1 MAKQTRREIYITCN
15 GKSADDMLRTLT
27 NHAAQLD
34 AQIKKLIA
42 DGKGNTKECKELVS
56 VHGQLSKQLKQNIS
70 NTQMIDKVM
79 RNLAGSNTAQL
90 RNALQAVRREMSRTS
105 ESSGK
110 LPQLRKQMEAIKAQI
125 DKNTGAIHKQGGAW
139 STAMKNLTAYVGLFA
154 VFNKVKLMLSG
165 VIKENFQMS
174 DSLADIRK
182 VSGLL
187 SQDIDKMA
195 ISLAK
200 IDTRTPVSEL
210 QKIAYAG
217 AKLGIGNYGAEGLES
232 FVKASNQVNMAL
244 KEDLGDE
251 ALTALSK
258 ITEVMGLIPKMGV
271 EQSMLKTG
279 SAIFKLASTT
289 TATSNKIIDFSNRLL
304 AMGKT
309 GALST
314 ADILALG
321 AAVDSMAME
330 PEVAST
336 AFSKMI
342 TEMRKGTNL
351 LEKDLGL
358 ASGSLKELLEQGK
371 GMEALQ
377 TIFHKMHDT
386 GNVFALDG
394 LFKDLGSDG
403 GARLI
408 KVMVTMAEKVD
419 MLDKVVQTSR
429 DAFNEGIAVT
439 QEYNIQQQTAQGILE
454 RANNMWTKAFVN
466 PDGIN
471 SVKQMAIEW
480 YNLSRALTQ
489 SSYAQKS
496 ALFTL
501 ETITTSLEI
510 LINLMP
516 ALIGYLAGRGLVRGF
531 LALKNIATAVWAWVT
546 AQKALNLAM
555 SSNVIG
561 AVIAV
566 LSLAYTWFQKD
577 ANAAKDAAD
586 SADKFTKS
594 LSSAKNEVGKAV
606 AELDSYKR
614 AINGAKKG
622 TKERQAVID
631 NFNKKFGSYLSKLL
645 TEKSTAKDLAKA
657 YNEVANAIERKVMAE
672 MRTKDIKQHVE
683 PKAGRSA
690 QLLYDYD
697 EKAKALGMGGYGGDW
712 LNAFVSDNLT
722 KRGTSYTINEYLRRS
737 GVGKNKNS
745 QARKALFAALRN
757 TNGAPA
763 DTYTWQ
769 YTDKNAGGGK
779 RTSSVRTPYSDIEK
793 LVAMGVAYIH
803 QKAAQVKSEQEVKGK
818 YKFYKLD
825 DVVTED
831 VSGVTVSEKP
841 DKDAI
846 KREKQEKRDRE
857 RAWREELKQKQD
869 EANAIMDNVRNFY
882 ERQINAKMEQA
893 IQLGMNKSEQ
903 NFFVEPL
910 KQRMNEALE
919 QVRLAIAGQA
929 NTWEQFKLA
938 MKDDLIEQT
947 DETGVNLSEGLLKGI
962 TTTNIDALRKKL
974 EGLANSLGRPINS
987 VMAEVFAKA
996 TKNAQANLSLV
1007 TQQKE
1012 ARRKAIQEHDYTGVV
1027 QQNAYDLFNSMG
1039 YANPTEKET
1048 AVKKTVVDGK
1058 EVYDTSAFDKR
1069 KENIIA
1075 MFEKA
1080 RTDINKV
1087 YSIDVSNEEG
1097 RGLLMK
1103 LLFGDD
1109 PDGMAKRI
1117 SETLGKDAE
1126 EWQGFYRKLLQYND
1140 EYESASKKGD
1150 DERKKLND
1158 YGWSNTDYYK
1168 EYQKALPGAEQ
1179 EVAVKGSYRN
1189 AGQRMGMESVS
1200 GSDPELELMKA
1211 RMEFA
1216 EQYYKFLEEH
1226 NASELHLADA
1236 RKSIMAEQANYA
1248 KKLTGDMFEQYNSL
1262 LTFMGPLQTFGESV
1276 GDAFATMTENAAEGR
1291 KALKTAL
1298 KQMVK
1303 SFATNTLQM
1312 ISQQQIDRAQTTAH
1326 YTQLLLM
1333 QQAFGTA
1340 QVQGQVANGEA
1351 MIAADEATHLTEQQ
1365 LEGIHQQV
1373 MAALRSAG
1381 IFGWCVSTLGPI
1393 AGPIAYSAM
1402 MATLMG
1408 LLNFAIS
1415 KIGGGDKM
1423 NNSSSGKN
1431 TKIVSGML
1439 TYDSGNV
1446 QDLKPFV
1453 GNDGSLYWA
1462 TEDNKP
1468 HNGVS
1473 LLTQPTATTIN
1484 DQPSLVAENGPELVI
1499 GRETTQAMMMN
1510 NPQLLKALVNY
1521 DRNYSGRSASRRAFD
1536 NGNVGETIGNLPSGA
1551 SATDDLLT
1559 ASTAS
1564 NAALLQAVEA
1574 LLVRLNEPIEAR
1586 IDMYGRGKLYDS
1598 MTKANQF
1605 MKNKS

>member
-1 MAKQTRREIYITCN
+1 MATAKKTQIVITANAAVAKKVMEELQQRIDGIKHKMAALDVTTKQGQREF
-15 GKSADDMLRTLT
+15 
-27 NHAAQLD
+27 
-34 AQIKKLIA
+34 KKL
-42 DGKGNTKECKELVS
+42 EKELVS
-56 VHGQLSKQLKQNIS
+56 YNSAVSQNVTNTERINKAIKNLSGTSLNELKRALSAAKSELGKMSASDKGLKQMQGNV
-70 NTQMIDKVM
+70 K
-79 RNLAGSNTAQL
+79 
-90 RNALQAVRREMSRTS
+90 ALQ
-105 ESSGK
+105 G
-110 LPQLRKQMEAIKAQI
+110 QI
-125 DKNTGAIHKQGGAW
+125 DKLTGSAHKQGGAW
-139 STAMKNLTAYVGLFA
+139 QTAMKNLTAYVGMFT
-154 VFNKVKLMLSG
+154 VFNKVKSMLTG

-195 ISLAK
+195 VSLAK

-232 FVKASNQVNMAL
+232 FVKASNQVNVAL
-244 KEDLGDE
+244 KEDLGEE

-336 AFSKMI
+336 AFSKLI

-358 ASGSLKELLEQGK
+358 ATGSLKELLAQGK

-377 TIFHKMHDT
+377 MIFHKMHDT

-403 GARLI
+403 ARLI

-419 MLDKVVQTSR
+419 MLDKVAITSR

-489 SSYAQKS
+489 SSFAQKS

-501 ETITTSLEI
+501 EAIATSLKV
-510 LINLMP
+510 LINLLP
-516 ALIGYLAGRGLVRGF
+516 AIIGYLAGQGLVRGF
-531 LALKNIATAVWAWVT
+531 MALKNIATAVWAWVT

-561 AVIAV
+561 AVVAA

-614 AINGAKKG
+614 AIDGAKKG

-631 NFNKKFGSYLSKLL
+631 NFNKKFGTYLSKLL

-672 MRTKDIKQHVE
+672 MRQKDIKQHVE

-690 QLLYDYD
+690 QLLYNYD
-697 EKAKALGMGGYGGDW
+697 EKAKALGQGAYGGDW
-712 LNAFVSDNLT
+712 LNAFVSDNIT
-722 KRGTSYTINEYLRRS
+722 KYGTSYTINEYIRRS

-757 TNGAPA
+757 TNGTPGDA
-763 DTYTWQ
+763 YTWQ

-779 RTSSVRTPYSDIEK
+779 NASFVRTPYSDIEK
-793 LVAMGVAYIH
+793 LVAMGVAYIR
-803 QKAAQVKSEQEVKGK
+803 QKAAQVMSEQEVQEK

-831 VSGVTVSEKP
+831 VSGVSVSEKP

-846 KREKQEKRDRE
+846 KREKQERRDRE

-882 ERQINAKMEQA
+882 ERQINAKMQEA
-893 IQLGMNKSEQ
+893 IGLGMDKTEQ
-903 NFFVEPL
+903 DLFVEPV
-910 KQRMNEALE
+910 KRRMNEALE

-929 NTWEQFKLA
+929 NTWEQFKLT

-962 TTTNIDALRKKL
+962 TSSNIDALRKKL
-974 EGLANSLGRPINS
+974 NELGNSLKRPLNS
-987 VMAEVFAKA
+987 ILAEVFAKA
-996 TKNAQANLSLV
+996 AKSAQANLKLEI
-1007 TQQKE
+1007 QQKE
-1012 ARRKAIQEHDYTGVV
+1012 ARRKAILEHDYTGVV
-1027 QQNAYDLFNSMG
+1027 QQSAYDTFNTLG
-1039 YANPTEKET
+1039 YANPTKEET
-1048 AVKKTVVDGK
+1048 AVKKTIVDGK
-1058 EVYDTSAFDKR
+1058 EVLDTSAFDNR
-1069 KENIIA
+1069 KKNIIA

-1080 RTDINKV
+1080 RTDIDKV
-1087 YSIDVSNEEG
+1087 FSIDVGTEKG
-1097 RGLLMK
+1097 RGLLLK

-1109 PDGMAKRI
+1109 PDGMGKRI
-1117 SETLGKDAE
+1117 AETLGNDAK
-1126 EWQGFYRKLLQYND
+1126 EWQAFYRKLIQYND
-1140 EYESASKKGD
+1140 VYESASKKGD

-1158 YGWSNTDYYK
+1158 YGWSKTDFYK
-1168 EYQKALPGAEQ
+1168 DYQSKLPGMEQ
-1179 EVAVKGSYRN
+1179 EASIKGGYRN

-1200 GSDPELELMKA
+1200 ASDPELELLKA

-1216 EQYYKFLEEH
+1216 EQYYKFLEDH
-1226 NASELHLADA
+1226 NATEQQLADA

-1248 KKLTGDMFEQYNSL
+1248 KKLTDDMFEQYNSL

-1276 GDAFATMTENAAEGR
+1276 GDVFTTMTENASEGR

-1298 KQMVK
+1298 KQMIK

-1312 ISQQQIDRAQTTAH
+1312 ISQQQIDRAKTTAH

-1340 QVQGQVANGEA
+1340 KVEGEA
-1351 MIAADEATHLTEQQ
+1351 ATGAALLTTQAVNNQTEEQ
-1365 LEGIHQQV
+1365 LEVAHQEV
-1373 MAALRSAG
+1373 MAALRSVG

-1402 MATLMG
+1402 MAILMG

-1415 KIGGGDKM
+1415 KVGGSDKST
-1423 NNSSSGKN
+1423 NGADKGKN

-1446 QDLKPFV
+1446 QDLRPFV

-1468 HNGVS
+1468 HDGVS
-1473 LLTQPTATTIN
+1473 FLTQPTATTIN
-1484 DQPSLVAENGPELVI
+1484 GRPSLVAENGPELVI

-1521 DRNYSGRSASRRAFD
+1521 DRNYSGRRAYD
-1536 NGNVGETIGNLPSGA
+1536 TGNVAETSPTVAAGA
-1551 SATDDLLT
+1551 TVTDEM
-1559 ASTAS
+1559 ASYQANT
-1564 NAALLQAVEA
+1564 NVALLQAVNT
-1574 LLVRLNEPIEAR
+1574 LLQRLEQPIEAK

-1605 MKNKS
+1605 KKNK

>member
-1 MAKQTRREIYITCN
+1 MATAKKTQIVITANAAVAKKVMEELQQRIDGIKQKMAALDVTTKQGQREF
-15 GKSADDMLRTLT
+15 
-27 NHAAQLD
+27 
-34 AQIKKLIA
+34 KKL
-42 DGKGNTKECKELVS
+42 EKELVS
-56 VHGQLSKQLKQNIS
+56 YNSAVSQNVTNTERINKAIKNLSGTSLNELKRALSAAKSELGKMSASDKGLKQMQGNV
-70 NTQMIDKVM
+70 K
-79 RNLAGSNTAQL
+79 
-90 RNALQAVRREMSRTS
+90 ALQ
-105 ESSGK
+105 G
-110 LPQLRKQMEAIKAQI
+110 QI
-125 DKNTGAIHKQGGAW
+125 DKLTGSAHKQGGAW
-139 STAMKNLTAYVGLFA
+139 QTAMKNLTAYVGLFT
-154 VFNKVKLMLSG
+154 VFNKVKSMLTG

-195 ISLAK
+195 VSLAK

-232 FVKASNQVNMAL
+232 FVKASNQVNVAL
-244 KEDLGDE
+244 KEDLGEE

-314 ADILALG
+314 SDILALG

-336 AFSKMI
+336 AFSKLI

-358 ASGSLKELLEQGK
+358 ATGSLKELLAQGK

-377 TIFHKMHDT
+377 MIFHKMHDT

-403 GARLI
+403 ARLI

-419 MLDKVVQTSR
+419 MLDKVAITSR

-489 SSYAQKS
+489 SSFAQKS

-501 ETITTSLEI
+501 EAIATSLKV
-510 LINLMP
+510 LINLLP
-516 ALIGYLAGRGLVRGF
+516 AIIGYIAGQGLVRGF
-531 LALKNIATAVWAWVT
+531 MALKNIATAVWAWVT

-561 AVIAV
+561 AVIAA

-614 AINGAKKG
+614 AIDGAKKG

-631 NFNKKFGSYLSKLL
+631 NFNKKFGTYLSKLL

-672 MRTKDIKQHVE
+672 MRQKDIKQHVE

-690 QLLYDYD
+690 QLLYNYD
-697 EKAKALGMGGYGGDW
+697 EKAKALGQGAYGGDW
-712 LNAFVSDNLT
+712 LNAFVSDNIT
-722 KRGTSYTINEYLRRS
+722 KYGTSYTINEYIRRS

-745 QARKALFAALRN
+745 QARKALITALRN
-757 TNGAPA
+757 TNGAPDDA
-763 DTYTWQ
+763 YTWQ

-779 RTSSVRTPYSDIEK
+779 NKSFVRTPYSDIEK

-803 QKAAQVKSEQEVKGK
+803 QKAAQIMSEQEVQKK

-831 VSGVTVSEKP
+831 VSGVSVSEKP

-846 KREKQEKRDRE
+846 KREKQERRDRE

-882 ERQINAKMEQA
+882 ERQINAKMQEA
-893 IQLGMNKSEQ
+893 IGLGMDKTEQ
-903 NFFVEPL
+903 DLFVEPV
-910 KQRMNEALE
+910 KRRMNEALE

-929 NTWEQFKLA
+929 NTWEQFKLT

-962 TTTNIDALRKKL
+962 TSSNIDALRKKL
-974 EGLANSLGRPINS
+974 NELGNSLKRPLNS
-987 VMAEVFAKA
+987 ILAEVFAKA
-996 TKNAQANLSLV
+996 TKSAQANLKLEI
-1007 TQQKE
+1007 QQKE
-1012 ARRKAIQEHDYTGVV
+1012 ARRKAILEHDYTGVV
-1027 QQNAYDLFNSMG
+1027 QQSAYDTFNTLG
-1039 YANPTEKET
+1039 YANPTNEET
-1048 AVKKTVVDGK
+1048 AVKKTIVDGK
-1058 EVYDTSAFDKR
+1058 EVLDTSAFDNR
-1069 KENIIA
+1069 KKNIIA

-1080 RTDINKV
+1080 RTDIDKV
-1087 YSIDVSNEEG
+1087 FSIDVGTEKG
-1097 RGLLMK
+1097 RGLLLK

-1109 PDGMAKRI
+1109 PDGMGKRI
-1117 SETLGKDAE
+1117 AETLGNDAK
-1126 EWQGFYRKLLQYND
+1126 EWQAFYQKLIQYND

-1158 YGWSNTDYYK
+1158 YGWSKTDFYK
-1168 EYQKALPGAEQ
+1168 DYQSKLPGMEQ
-1179 EVAVKGSYRN
+1179 EASIKGSYRN

-1200 GSDPELELMKA
+1200 ASDPELELLKA

-1216 EQYYKFLEEH
+1216 EQYYKFLEDH
-1226 NASELHLADA
+1226 NATEQQLADA

-1248 KKLTGDMFEQYNSL
+1248 KKLTDDMFEQYNSL

-1276 GDAFATMTENAAEGR
+1276 GDAFAAMTENASEGR
-1291 KALKTAL
+1291 KSLKTAL

-1312 ISQQQIDRAQTTAH
+1312 ISQQQIDRAKTTAH

-1340 QVQGQVANGEA
+1340 KVEGEA
-1351 MIAADEATHLTEQQ
+1351 ATGAALLTTQTVNNQTEEQ
-1365 LEGIHQQV
+1365 LEVAHQEV
-1373 MAALRSAG
+1373 MAISRSAG

-1402 MATLMG
+1402 MAILMG

-1415 KIGGGDKM
+1415 KVGGSDKST
-1423 NNSSSGKN
+1423 NGADKGKN

-1446 QDLKPFV
+1446 QDLRPFV
-1453 GNDGSLYWA
+1453 GSDGSLYWA

-1468 HNGVS
+1468 HDGVS

-1484 DQPSLVAENGPELVI
+1484 GHPSLVAENGPELVI
-1499 GRETTQAMMMN
+1499 GRETTQAMMIN

-1521 DRNYSGRSASRRAFD
+1521 DRNYSGRRAYD
-1536 NGNVGETIGNLPSGA
+1536 AGNVAETSPTVAAGA
-1551 SATDDLLT
+1551 SVSDEMVSYQVNT
-1559 ASTAS
+1559 
-1564 NAALLQAVEA
+1564 NVALLQAVNT
-1574 LLVRLNEPIEAR
+1574 LLQRLEQPIEAK

-1605 MKNKS
+1605 MKNK

>member
-15 GKSADDMLRTLT
+15 GKSAADMLRTLT

-42 DGKGNTKECKELVS
+42 DGKGNTKECKEMVS
-56 VHGQLSKQLKQNIS
+56 VYGQLQKQLKQNIS

-79 RNLAGSNTAQL
+79 RNLAGSTTAQL

-110 LPQLRKQMEAIKAQI
+110 LPQLRKQMEAIKTQI

-139 STAMKNLTAYVGLFA
+139 STAMKNLTAYVGLFT
-154 VFNKVKLMLSG
+154 VFNKVKSMLTG

-195 ISLAK
+195 VSLAK

-232 FVKASNQVNMAL
+232 FVKASNQVNVAL
-244 KEDLGDE
+244 KEDLGEE

-336 AFSKMI
+336 AFSKLI

-358 ASGSLKELLEQGK
+358 ATGSLKELLAQGK

-377 TIFHKMHDT
+377 MIFHKMHDT

-403 GARLI
+403 ARLI

-419 MLDKVVQTSR
+419 MLDKVAITSR

-489 SSYAQKS
+489 SSFAQKS

-501 ETITTSLEI
+501 EAIATSLKV
-510 LINLMP
+510 LINLLP
-516 ALIGYLAGRGLVRGF
+516 AIIGYLAGQGLVRGF
-531 LALKNIATAVWAWVT
+531 MALKNIATAVWAWVT

-561 AVIAV
+561 AVVAA

-614 AINGAKKG
+614 AIDGAKKG

-631 NFNKKFGSYLSKLL
+631 NFNKKFGTYLSKLL

-672 MRTKDIKQHVE
+672 MRGKDIKQHVE

-690 QLLYDYD
+690 QLLYNYD
-697 EKAKALGMGGYGGDW
+697 EKAKALGQGSYGGDW
-712 LNAFVSDNLT
+712 LNAFVSDNIT
-722 KRGTSYTINEYLRRS
+722 KYGTSYTINEYIRRS

-757 TNGAPA
+757 TNGTPGDA
-763 DTYTWQ
+763 YTWQ

-779 RTSSVRTPYSDIEK
+779 NASFVRTPYSDIEK
-793 LVAMGVAYIH
+793 LVAMGVAYIR
-803 QKAAQVKSEQEVKGK
+803 QKAAQVMSEQEVQEK

-831 VSGVTVSEKP
+831 VSGVSVSEKP

-846 KREKQEKRDRE
+846 KREKQERRDRE

-882 ERQINAKMEQA
+882 ERQINAKMQEA
-893 IQLGMNKSEQ
+893 IGLGMDKTEQ
-903 NFFVEPL
+903 DLFVEPV
-910 KQRMNEALE
+910 KRRMNEALE

-929 NTWEQFKLA
+929 NTWEQFKLT

-962 TTTNIDALRKKL
+962 TSSNIDALRKKL
-974 EGLANSLGRPINS
+974 NELGNSLKRPLNS
-987 VMAEVFAKA
+987 ILAEVFAKA
-996 TKNAQANLSLV
+996 TKSAQANLKLEI
-1007 TQQKE
+1007 QQKE
-1012 ARRKAIQEHDYTGVV
+1012 ARRKAILEHDYMGVV
-1027 QQNAYDLFNSMG
+1027 QQSAYDTFNTLG
-1039 YANPTEKET
+1039 YANPTKEET
-1048 AVKKTVVDGK
+1048 AVKKTIVDGK
-1058 EVYDTSAFDKR
+1058 EVLDTSAFDNR
-1069 KENIIA
+1069 KKNIIA

-1080 RTDINKV
+1080 RTDIDKV
-1087 YSIDVSNEEG
+1087 FSIDVGTEKG
-1097 RGLLMK
+1097 RGLLLK

-1109 PDGMAKRI
+1109 PDGMGKRI
-1117 SETLGKDAE
+1117 AETLGNDAK
-1126 EWQGFYRKLLQYND
+1126 EWQAFYRKLIQYND

-1158 YGWSNTDYYK
+1158 YGWSKTDFYK
-1168 EYQKALPGAEQ
+1168 DYQSKLPGMEQ
-1179 EVAVKGSYRN
+1179 EASIKGGYRN

-1200 GSDPELELMKA
+1200 ASDPELELLKA

-1216 EQYYKFLEEH
+1216 EQYYKFLEDH
-1226 NASELHLADA
+1226 NATEQQLADA

-1248 KKLTGDMFEQYNSL
+1248 KKLTDDMFEQYNSL

-1276 GDAFATMTENAAEGR
+1276 GDVFTTMTENASEGR

-1298 KQMVK
+1298 KQMIK

-1312 ISQQQIDRAQTTAH
+1312 ISQQQIDRAKTTAH

-1340 QVQGQVANGEA
+1340 KVEGEA
-1351 MIAADEATHLTEQQ
+1351 ATGAALLTTQTVNNQTEEQ
-1365 LEGIHQQV
+1365 LEVAHQEV
-1373 MAALRSAG
+1373 MADLRSVG

-1402 MATLMG
+1402 MAILMG

-1415 KIGGGDKM
+1415 KVGGSDKST
-1423 NNSSSGKN
+1423 NGADKGKN

-1446 QDLKPFV
+1446 QDLRPFV
-1453 GNDGSLYWA
+1453 GSDGSLYWA

-1468 HNGVS
+1468 HDGVS

-1484 DQPSLVAENGPELVI
+1484 GRPSLVAENGPELVI

-1521 DRNYSGRSASRRAFD
+1521 DRNYSGRRAYD
-1536 NGNVGETIGNLPSGA
+1536 TGNVAETSPTVAAGA
-1551 SATDDLLT
+1551 TVTDEM
-1559 ASTAS
+1559 ASYQANT
-1564 NAALLQAVEA
+1564 NVALLLAVNT
-1574 LLVRLNEPIEAR
+1574 LLQRLEQPIEAK

-1605 MKNKS
+1605 MKNK